1 MRNRRLAVMTVLAA
15 LGLFS
20 QAVFAGT
27 VKVEGYLEFKKNPY
41 LIVDGQRIEVTDKTK
56 VSVASIKKA
65 ADLPLGYILRV
76 SGTRNTE
83 GTLVASKI
91 EGKPNGTEF
100 MESDVLAGT
109 NQAEKAWVAAK
120 KVADG
125 GADGQEHVIGKLIDS
140 GPQVDRARKI
150 VDRLLPSYVDPKKVR
165 VYVVENKE
173 WNAMAMANFSIYVF
187 SGLMADMDDDEL
199 ALVLGHEIAHA
210 TYEHSRR
217 GAKTGMMAGIAGQA
231 ASLGAGMLKNDTARA
246 AAQQGAAIGAGT
258 VSNTYSRDYEDQ
270 ADRVGLRY
278 VYEAGYDYR
287 KAPALWRKF
296 AAKYGDR
303 DKVSNFFFGDHS
315 LSAKRADDLEK
326 EIARNY
332 SDPKKDPPTKP
343 ATTAGR

>member
-1 MRNRRLAVMTVLAA
+1 MRNRCLAGLAVLAA
-15 LGLFS
+15 IGLFA
-20 QAVFAGT
+20 QVAVAGS
-27 VKVEGYLEFKKNPY
+27 VKVEGYLEFKKPPY
-41 LIVDGQRIEVTDKTK
+41 AIVDGQRIEVTEKTK
-56 VSVASIKKA
+56 VKVGSIKKA
-65 ADLPLGYILRV
+65 GDIPLGYVLRV
-76 SGTRNTE
+76 TGTRNAE
-83 GTLVASKI
+83 GTLVASQI
-91 EGKPNGTEF
+91 EGKPNGNEF
-100 MESDVLAGT
+100 MEQDVLAGT
-109 NQAEKAWVAAK
+109 NQAEQAWVAAK
-120 KVADG
+120 KVADA

-187 SGLMADMDDDEL
+187 SGLMDDMDDDEL

-231 ASLGAGMLKNDTARA
+231 ASVAGGMLKNDIARS

-287 KAPALWRKF
+287 KAPDLWRKF
-296 AAKYGDR
+296 AKKYGDR

-315 LSAKRADDLEK
+315 LSAKRADDLER

-332 SDPKKDPPTKP
+332 SDPKKDPPTK
-343 ATTAGR
+343 AAVR